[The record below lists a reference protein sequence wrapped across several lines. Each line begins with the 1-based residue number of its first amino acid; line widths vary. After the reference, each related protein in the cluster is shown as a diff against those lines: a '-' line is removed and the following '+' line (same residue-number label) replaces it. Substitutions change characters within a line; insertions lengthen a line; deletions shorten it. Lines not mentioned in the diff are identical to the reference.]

1 MARSLTI
8 AQRLGLGFGLIL
20 LLFVVVTA
28 LGIQRVSVMDRT
40 LTEVNEGATQKQR
53 FAINFRG
60 SVHDRAIAIRDAVL
74 VERDSSLQVHLQNV
88 RELDDFYQQSARQME
103 ALFDAQ
109 PVTDEEARL
118 LNRIQT
124 IERETLS
131 LTRQLIERRQAGEI
145 EAARQLLLT
154 DVSAAYTEWL
164 ARINAFI
171 DYQEANI
178 RGDVDTVQEVAGG
191 FGLAMVVFLLLALLA
206 GTVVAVVII
215 RNIKA
220 TLGAEPEALSEAIE
234 AFASGQLSVV
244 QNTRYPNSVMANI
257 NKTLRRLAD
266 VITDVRHAA
275 ESLARASEE
284 LTKTSDDNSEQVRL
298 QSSETEQ
305 MAAAIN
311 QLSASVVEISRSAS
325 NASSATQ
332 SADQE
337 VGTGNRTVQETASAI
352 EQLANTLEDAV
363 GKVQTVSTQSG
374 DIEKIIDVING
385 IAEQTN
391 LLALNAAIEAARAGE
406 HGRGF
411 AVVADEV
418 RSLATRTQSSTREI
432 REMIGALQSGA
443 GEAVDVMEASHQ
455 LAQNTVEKTRAAE
468 GALGSIQSEVFA
480 ITDMNAQIASAA
492 EEQSQVAEGV
502 NQNIS
507 RISEATLASSAG
519 ANQVAGSSRELAE
532 LARQLSGKVAYFDV

>member
-220 TLGAEPEALSEAIE
+220 TLGAEPEALS
-234 AFASGQLSVV
+234 
-244 QNTRYPNSVMANI
+244 
-257 NKTLRRLAD
+257 
-266 VITDVRHAA
+266 H
-275 ESLARASEE
+275 
-284 LTKTSDDNSEQVRL
+284 
-298 QSSETEQ
+298 
-305 MAAAIN
+305 
-311 QLSASVVEISRSAS
+311 
-325 NASSATQ
+325 
-332 SADQE
+332 
-337 VGTGNRTVQETASAI
+337 
-352 EQLANTLEDAV
+352 
-363 GKVQTVSTQSG
+363 
-374 DIEKIIDVING
+374 
-385 IAEQTN
+385 
-391 LLALNAAIEAARAGE
+391 
-406 HGRGF
+406 
-411 AVVADEV
+411 
-418 RSLATRTQSSTREI
+418 
-432 REMIGALQSGA
+432 
-443 GEAVDVMEASHQ
+443 
-455 LAQNTVEKTRAAE
+455 
-468 GALGSIQSEVFA
+468 
-480 ITDMNAQIASAA
+480 
-492 EEQSQVAEGV
+492 
-502 NQNIS
+502 
-507 RISEATLASSAG
+507 
-519 ANQVAGSSRELAE
+519 
-532 LARQLSGKVAYFDV
+532 

>member
-1 MARSLTI
+1 M
-8 AQRLGLGFGLIL
+8 
-20 LLFVVVTA
+20 
-28 LGIQRVSVMDRT
+28 
-40 LTEVNEGATQKQR
+40 
-53 FAINFRG
+53 
-60 SVHDRAIAIRDAVL
+60 
-74 VERDSSLQVHLQNV
+74 
-88 RELDDFYQQSARQME
+88 
-103 ALFDAQ
+103 
-109 PVTDEEARL
+109 
-118 LNRIQT
+118 
-124 IERETLS
+124 
-131 LTRQLIERRQAGEI
+131 
-145 EAARQLLLT
+145 
-154 DVSAAYTEWL
+154 
-164 ARINAFI
+164 
-171 DYQEANI
+171 
-178 RGDVDTVQEVAGG
+178 
-191 FGLAMVVFLLLALLA
+191 
-206 GTVVAVVII
+206 
-215 RNIKA
+215 
-220 TLGAEPEALSEAIE
+220 
-234 AFASGQLSVV
+234 V